1 MSNWYKQNEVEV
13 GGSEGG
19 TETGIEEKAKTS
31 TVLRKEEQRTLESRA
46 TTWRQSPEGLGV
58 VLEWSIPGCL
68 ASL

>member
-1 MSNWYKQNEVEV
+1 MK
-13 GGSEGG
+13 EGRKL
-19 TETGIEEKAKTS
+19 ELKKKPRLS
-31 TVLRKEEQRTLESRA
+31 TVLRKEEQRALESSA

>member
-1 MSNWYKQNEVEV
+1 MSNWYKQNEVE
-13 GGSEGG
+13 GGGVKEGR
-19 TETGIEEKAKTS
+19 KLKLKKKPRLS
-31 TVLRKEEQRTLESRA
+31 TVLRKEEQRALESSA